1 MVGAIFGG
9 KDLGRAAQ
17 RVRGREEER
26 EADRRE
32 LVRHRRAGRVH
43 ADEVRHETRHPVR
56 GQRLLF
62 FPLLLFC

>member
-43 ADEVRHETRHPVR
+43 ADEVRYEPGH
-56 GQRLLF
+56 L
-62 FPLLLFC
+62 